1 MLLMNRVADVIVA
14 ACCLHNFL
22 IQFGEGVEIQDEE
35 QFPAD
40 DEVDEDENDADN
52 DANEGIARRQN
63 ITNLLNQ

>member
-40 DEVDEDENDADN
+40 DEVDEDAVSRLLADTYHKN
-52 DANEGIARRQN
+52 KDCKQ
-63 ITNLLNQ
+63 